1 MALKNDCIFCKIV
14 CREIK
19 SEIVAETN
27 NFIAF
32 LDVHPVAQGH
42 TLVIPKKH
50 HVTLLDIPASLGEEL
65 LSLCKRIS
73 SDFLDRKLGDAFNL
87 AMNNLPP
94 AGQIVPHAHIH
105 LIPRKE
111 GENIKRVI

>member
-1 MALKNDCIFCKIV
+1 MGKEECIFCKIV
-14 CREIK
+14 K
-19 SEIVAETN
+19 KQLKVEIVSETN
-27 NFIAF
+27 NFIAI
-32 LDVHPVAQGH
+32 LDVHPIAKGH

-50 HVTLLDIPASLGEEL
+50 LVTLLDIPSTLGEEMIR
-65 LSLCKRIS
+65 LCKEIAS
-73 SDFLDRKLGDAFNL
+73 GFLDTKMGDAFNVT
-87 AMNNLPP
+87 MNNLPP